1 MAGRSPKVRRRR
13 LGIELRQLRE
23 DAQYTIEQVAA
34 RLEVSDSKISRI
46 ETGQVGATP
55 RDVRDMAA
63 LYGVT
68 GQRMEN
74 LMQLARETRE
84 REKPWWDEY
93 KGDLLFDFAAYE
105 AEASNILIFSS
116 MVLPGLLQT
125 ADYARAIIREIRF
138 DLAPEQIE
146 RRVEFRMK
154 RQALLTAPNPPIL
167 WAVIDEAVLRRM
179 IGGPRTMREQFE
191 KLVEIARLPHVTV
204 QLLPFSVGAH
214 AGLDGPFFIIHY
226 DEPTDRDLVYF
237 EHTGREHFLD
247 DSSAITLY
255 SSLFD
260 HIRAAA
266 LKPDDSIKLLIDR
279 ADELNS
285 Q

>member
-1 MAGRSPKVRRRR
+1 MRRPTTGRQRHMVSVRHPTVRRRR
-13 LGIELRQLRE
+13 LGVELRRLRE
-23 DAQYTIEQVAA
+23 EAGLTIDRVATS
-34 RLEVSDSKISRI
+34 LECSDSKISRI

-55 RDVRDMAA
+55 RDVRDMVE

-105 AEASNILIFSS
+105 AEASNILIFSP

-146 RRVEFRMK
+146 RRVEF
-154 RQALLTAPNPPIL
+154 
-167 WAVIDEAVLRRM
+167 
-179 IGGPRTMREQFE
+179 
-191 KLVEIARLPHVTV
+191 
-204 QLLPFSVGAH
+204 
-214 AGLDGPFFIIHY
+214 
-226 DEPTDRDLVYF
+226 
-237 EHTGREHFLD
+237 
-247 DSSAITLY
+247 
-255 SSLFD
+255 
-260 HIRAAA
+260 
-266 LKPDDSIKLLIDR
+266 
-279 ADELNS
+279 
-285 Q
+285 